1 MRDFHFPGRSTAHGS
16 NGMAATS
23 HPAATLSA
31 IDILRAGGNAVDAA
45 ISAAAVLAVVEPQCT
60 SIGGDCF
67 CLYAPGGNMAEAI
80 AVNGSG
86 KAPAKAS
93 VEFFKA
99 EGIDYEWDPCEC
111 IFNYMSVEAD
121 PACKACVVTG
131 EVEEAHIAD
140 GEKITSFYAC
150 ICLRY
155 VPTKT
160 TDGDG
165 NSE

>member
-1 MRDFHFPGRSTAHGS
+1 MNNNTNENNEFPRTGTPAHNES
-16 NGMAATS
+16 K
-23 HPAATLSA
+23 P
-31 IDILRAGGNAVDAA
+31 RAVDS
-45 ISAAAVLAVVEPQCT
+45 ISPLSDRYPAYEPNPSCMEC
-60 SIGGDCF
+60 GGEGKVWLQVT
-67 CLYAPGGNMAEAI
+67 LYDRDGE
-80 AVNGSG
+80 
-86 KAPAKAS
+86 
-93 VEFFKA
+93 A

-121 PACKACVVTG
+121 PACKACVGTG